1 MDNPSM
7 YRPITLNGGNGCISE
22 DDIFDWAY
30 LQLVVRQGDGAA
42 VVEGLC
48 RIHAPIST
56 KHETCTGSV
65 SDAIG
70 ALGAQR
76 LDMRSDENEDQPPSS
91 GLSAELSNKSNRNE
105 GG

>member
-1 MDNPSM
+1 MEA
-7 YRPITLNGGNGCISE
+7 NGCISE

-30 LQLVVRQGDGAA
+30 LQLIVRQGNGAA

-48 RIHAPIST
+48 RIHAPTST
-56 KHETCTGSV
+56 QHETCTGSE

-76 LDMRSDENEDQPPSS
+76 LDMRSDENEDQPPFRFCHRAIQI
-91 GLSAELSNKSNRNE
+91 LYVNCNRNE
-105 GG
+105 GR